1 MKTKIEIL
9 KMSKEEIKEY
19 AKFVKWES

>member
-1 MKTKIEIL
+1 
-9 KMSKEEIKEY
+9 MSKEEIKEY